1 MIDLCRVFADKL
13 AADYGIHV
21 NPADLVADGKL
32 RHATPEGERPRSK
45 KLAYKIHDDD
55 RPVGWFE
62 HYPTAQKGIIK
73 LADAPVMS
81 DAERAEARRRWA
93 QQRAREEA
101 EQAARYD
108 ERAAYAAR
116 LWAAA
121 VPVNRHPYLDAKGIE
136 SPGSVRLLEQLH
148 MGEFLNNQERKDI
161 ERGVLLVPVYSG
173 PGVLRS
179 LQVIT
184 QAKTKLNLA
193 DGQQGGCY
201 HPIKGSDP
209 ARVLVCE
216 GYATGAALHAATG
229 HSVVCAMSAKNLPA
243 VARIVAAQ
251 AKGREVVICAD
262 NDHGTQAE
270 RGWNPGI
277 DAGEDAAEAIGAR
290 VVWPTG
296 CEGTDWD
303 DWLREGGSVDELRR
317 IVAGE
322 VGPPPDEGE
331 LEPRGADERDE
342 REGRAVHDASPA
354 APATTQ
360 PRRIRADLENATDPS
375 DNLPAKYSEVN
386 VARSFAGL
394 HENDLRFVAEWGRW
408 MTWDGQRWRR
418 DRDLSVFDLAT
429 RMCCAVADHARADP
443 VEFTNERQRQATIAR
458 YGEKRTIYNV
468 SEVAKADRRIA
479 AVPEQWDADNWL
491 LNTPAGVVDLRD
503 GTLHLQKRDA
513 YQTRITAVAL
523 GQDCPTWLRF
533 LDEAT
538 GGDKEMQA
546 YLQRIAGYCLTG
558 SVREQAFWFIYG
570 PGGNGKGVFINT
582 LRRIIGEYA
591 QVAAADMF
599 TERKHDAHPTE
610 LAGLQGARLVVA
622 QETEEG
628 KRWAEAR
635 IKAMTGE
642 DPISARYMR
651 QDFFEYMPQFK
662 IIIAGNHKPG
672 LRNVDE
678 AIKRRLRLIPFEIKP
693 AVKDP
698 TLPARLWDEA
708 PGIFRWMLDG
718 CLEWQR
724 IGLADPERVMAAT
737 TEYLE
742 QQDVLGNWLE
752 ECVQIPARGAVR
764 RGDLYRS
771 FKAWAEE
778 AGEYVLPQKRFITA
792 MESRGHVARMLKGI
806 AVYDGIGLKASSDND
821 GWHP

>member
-1 MIDLCRVFADKL
+1 MIDFCRIFADKL
-13 AADYGIHV
+13 ADDYGIHV
-21 NPADLVADGKL
+21 NPQDLVADGKL
-32 RHATPEGERPRSK
+32 RHATPDGERPRSK
-45 KLAYKIHDDD
+45 KLAYILHDDD

-62 HYPTAQKGIIK
+62 HYPTAQKGSIRLGEAK
-73 LADAPVMS
+73 PMT
-81 DAERAEARRRWA
+81 DAERAESRRRWA
-93 QQRAREEA
+93 QQRAQEEA
-101 EQAARYD
+101 AQAARYD
-108 ERAAYAAR
+108 ARAEYAAR
-116 LWAAA
+116 LWGSA
-121 VPVNRHPYLDAKGIE
+121 VAVNRHPYLDAKGIA
-136 SPGSVRLLEQLH
+136 SPGSVRIVEALP
-148 MGEFLNNQERKDI
+148 MGEFLDDPTRKDV

-173 PGVLRS
+173 PGRIRS
-179 LQVIT
+179 LQAIT
-184 QAKTKLNLA
+184 RGLAKLNLGG
-193 DGQQGGCY
+193 GQQGGCY
-201 HPIKGSDP
+201 HPIKGTDP
-209 ARVLVCE
+209 SRVLVCE
-216 GYATGAALHAATG
+216 GYATGAALAAATG

-243 VARIVAAQ
+243 VARLVAQQ

-262 NDHGTQAE
+262 NDHGTQE
-270 RGWNPGI
+270 RIGRNPGI
-277 DAGEDAAEAIGAR
+277 DSGREAAEAIGAR

-303 DWLREGGSVDELRR
+303 DWLREGGEPAELRR

-331 LEPRGADERDE
+331 PEARGEPEHDERGDRGAES
-342 REGRAVHDASPA
+342 ASPA
-354 APATTQ
+354 TSPATV
-360 PRRIRADLENATDPS
+360 RRIRADLENATDPS

-394 HENDLRFVAEWGRW
+394 HQGDLRYVAEWGRW
-408 MTWDGQRWRR
+408 MLWDGQRWRR

-458 YGEKRTIYNV
+458 YGEKRTIYNMTEV
-468 SEVAKADRRIA
+468 SKADRRIA

-491 LNTPAGVVDLRD
+491 LNTPAGVIDLRD
-503 GTLHLQKRDA
+503 GSRHLQMREA
-513 YQTRITAVAL
+513 YQTRISSVAP
-523 GQDCPTWLRF
+523 GGDCPTWRRF

-538 GGDKEMQA
+538 GGDVEMQA

-582 LRRIIGEYA
+582 LRRILGEYA

-635 IKAMTGE
+635 VKMMTGE

-693 AVKDP
+693 AVKDA

-708 PGIFRWMLDG
+708 PGILQWAIDG

-724 IGLADPERVMAAT
+724 GGLRDPERVLAAT

-742 QQDVLGNWLE
+742 QQDVLGNWIE
-752 ECVQIPARGAVR
+752 ECVQIPARGAIR

-771 FKAWAEE
+771 FKNWAED

-792 MESRGHVARMLKGI
+792 MESRGHVARTLKGV
-806 AVYDGIGLKASSDND
+806 AVYDGIGLKSTDD
-821 GWHP
+821 GWGDP